1 MVVLGWGGGGVEMLQ
16 ELVRLTFAWG
26 AMGAIV
32 WFWYWLLS
40 NIGTF

>member
-1 MVVLGWGGGGVEMLQ
+1 M
-16 ELVRLTFAWG
+16 TFAWG
-26 AMGAIV
+26 AMAGIV

>member
-1 MVVLGWGGGGVEMLQ
+1 LLAEII
-16 ELVRLTFAWG
+16 RLTFAWG
-26 AMGAIV
+26 AMAGIV